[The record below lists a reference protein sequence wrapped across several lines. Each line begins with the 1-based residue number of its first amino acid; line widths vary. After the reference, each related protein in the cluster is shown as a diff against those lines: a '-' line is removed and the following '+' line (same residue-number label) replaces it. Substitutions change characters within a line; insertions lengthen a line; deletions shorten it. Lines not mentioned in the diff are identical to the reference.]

1 MTGLLMTVSQ
11 VNMGHVWGLVQYL
24 PLVTELILPHVI
36 FLTRASQGFMEFF
49 LSLILVS

>member
-24 PLVTELILPHVI
+24 PLVTELILSHVI
-36 FLTRASQGFMEFF
+36 FLTRASQDFMEFF